1 MYYVY
6 IVRASDDSL
15 YSGITTDL
23 ERRVR
28 EHNSEKVGSKYLRSK
43 RPVTLVYSET
53 QVNRSAALKR
63 EAELKK
69 LNKQAKERLVAK

>member
-28 EHNSEKVGSKYLRSK
+28 ERNSEKVGSKYLRSK

-53 QVNRSAALKR
+53 QVNRSAALRR

>member
-53 QVNRSAALKR
+53 QVNRSAALRR

>member
-6 IVRASDDSL
+6 IVRASDSSL

-63 EAELKK
+63 EAELK
-69 LNKQAKERLVAK
+69 

>member
-6 IVRASDDSL
+6 IVRASDSSL

-23 ERRVR
+23 ERRIR

>member
-6 IVRASDDSL
+6 IVRASDSSL